1 MTRYDRNLQYRTAK
15 SDEFH
20 IIDDIVDIAS
30 RNVNR
35 ITDAMPFLPHR
46 TPLRLPSSS
55 QRSPKSLAALAPVV
69 VSLKSVSNSWMTP
82 LAPSFATS
90 RALSARTI
98 SSACSS
104 LSVRLAAFVKLHG
117 FLLLAFNLCKPKVH
131 LINIY

>member
-1 MTRYDRNLQYRTAK
+1 MTGICNTELQNERN
-15 SDEFH
+15 FH
-20 IIDDIVDIAS
+20 TIDDFVDIAS

-55 QRSPKSLAALAPVV
+55 QRSPKYSAALAPVV

-104 LSVRLAAFVKLHG
+104 LSVRLAAFVEAYHG
-117 FLLLAFNLCKPKVH
+117 FLLFAFNLCKPKVH